1 MITPPSQSLYS
12 ESSSRTLFGSTV
24 ESNLF
29 AGAVFFVLSLL
40 GLELM
45 INLELIRKSRIKT
58 DDLKIKTDRTIQYDS
73 ELESSKLW
81 WNRKKFPSYYH
92 VKISYWLSQSLLS
105 KWVLDW
111 SPNFSNWNESL
122 NLRIQSEELNFRL
135 QLLPDRGPS
144 GDVGRR
150 WRARGTPT
158 GWPQRREYCQDDCC
172 GCISIS

>member
-1 MITPPSQSLYS
+1 MITPPSQSLHS

-45 INLELIRKSRIKT
+45 INLELIRKS
-58 DDLKIKTDRTIQYDS
+58 KIKTDRTIQYDS

-92 VKISYWLSQSLLS
+92 VKISY
-105 KWVLDW
+105 
-111 SPNFSNWNESL
+111 
-122 NLRIQSEELNFRL
+122 
-135 QLLPDRGPS
+135 
-144 GDVGRR
+144 
-150 WRARGTPT
+150 
-158 GWPQRREYCQDDCC
+158 
-172 GCISIS
+172 